1 MVFKCHH
8 KESTLNEIIFPNY
21 FFFFWSWMICQKWHF
36 LFFFFFVWLFLQDD
50 FLETIWIGIF
60 LPGIC
65 THVASRLLW
74 DSFPSVCPYLYA
86 HRLCHLECCVGASDN
101 TGRWRLVFLS
111 LSLSFVSFSLRG
123 YIYKVFIC
131 LCMCPLSAPRSQCRA
146 GCGFL
151 PIRDRDEWEPRK
163 RKSQEK
169 IRGPQVWN
177 QQGSLLLSL
186 FPNQL
191 GKMPQ

>member
-1 MVFKCHH
+1 MKSFFL
-8 KESTLNEIIFPNY
+8 TIFFLVRLEWFVKSDTFYFSSSLFGY
-21 FFFFWSWMICQKWHF
+21 FFKMIFWKQYE
-36 LFFFFFVWLFLQDD
+36 LAFFFRESVRMSRRVSFEILFPPFVLISTHIGFVILSVVWAPPTTQDD
-50 FLETIWIGIF
+50 GDWFF
-60 LPGIC
+60 
-65 THVASRLLW
+65 
-74 DSFPSVCPYLYA
+74 
-86 HRLCHLECCVGASDN
+86 
-101 TGRWRLVFLS
+101 S
-111 LSLSFVSFSLRG
+111 LSLFRVFFFTWI